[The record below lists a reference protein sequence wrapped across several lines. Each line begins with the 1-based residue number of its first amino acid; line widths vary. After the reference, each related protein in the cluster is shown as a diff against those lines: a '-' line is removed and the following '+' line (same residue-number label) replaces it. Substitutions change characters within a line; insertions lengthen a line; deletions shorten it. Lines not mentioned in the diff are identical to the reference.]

1 MLSFLFSFCNT
12 SEDASLVKPKDKELL
27 AAFEMTRELANEPNT
42 PLRDYLNRAW
52 VMSATIRSCVS

>member
-12 SEDASLVKPKDKELL
+12 SDDATLVEPKDKELL
-27 AAFEMTRELANEPNT
+27 AAFEMTRGLANEPST